1 MTRESGTQTAAQPLS
16 PAELD
21 PIDAWWRAANYL
33 SVGQIYLLDNP
44 LLERPLERADIKLR
58 LLGHWG
64 TTPGLNFIYVHLNRV
79 IKARDLDMICVC
91 GPDDERQVLLDTP
104 DNPTEEELQDAI
116 DGLGILERQ
125 ELLAL
130 TWLGRG
136 DYDKDSWPEALR
148 QAGETMTANVTDY
161 LVGTPLLGDYLEEGA
176 DTLGLSLGDF
186 KRG

>member
-1 MTRESGTQTAAQPLS
+1 MPEGSSGAGPRR
-16 PAELD
+16 PAFRVRHT
-21 PIDAWWRAANYL
+21 ISRRARM
-33 SVGQIYLLDNP
+33 
-44 LLERPLERADIKLR
+44 LEIPLERLA
-58 LLGHWG
+58 
-64 TTPGLNFIYVHLNRV
+64 FI
-79 IKARDLDMICVC
+79 IAKAREFDAEVPIEPDAAT
-91 GPDDERQVLLDTP
+91 GSDPPDDDERQVLLDTP